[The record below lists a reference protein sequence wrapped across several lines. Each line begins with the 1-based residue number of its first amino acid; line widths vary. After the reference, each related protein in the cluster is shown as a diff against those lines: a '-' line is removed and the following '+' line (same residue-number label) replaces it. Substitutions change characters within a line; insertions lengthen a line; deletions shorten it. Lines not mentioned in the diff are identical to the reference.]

1 MGIWIRNQDKKRL
14 IEVSCTE
21 IVTGNEGEFDI
32 HRGTEKSR
40 FVGMASVIGN
50 EMMLGVYNS
59 EAEAM
64 QVLDMIQEM
73 IVHQEQVR
81 LMPSQDWLTPSI
93 VFQMPPAGFNQQPE
107 KFIPGCGADLNHC
120 ELLDGTKA
128 GVCEDYFECKAA
140 WDRGCR

>member
-1 MGIWIRNQDKKRL
+1 MGIWIRSQDKKKL
-14 IEVSCTE
+14 VNCEWFMSDKWGGDKFTI
-21 IVTGNEGEFDI
+21 TGDCGVPYDTGE
-32 HRGTEKSR
+32 
-40 FVGMASVIGN
+40 SVL
-50 EMMLGVYNS
+50 LGIYSS

-64 QVLDMIQEM
+64 QVLDMIQRHIGEVEYGRYHGNV
-73 IVHQEQVR
+73 ID
-81 LMPSQDWLTPSI
+81 P